1 MHADYFWF
9 GTNQLWTQLPKDGTW
24 QGLSQ
29 WADGT
34 FRQKISWLRDG
45 YSWRRDRQPRLQITG
60 QRVDPLRAPH
70 GNCLMLPATAGPMAE
85 HPFIVSAIKL
95 PTLVCWKLTMK
106 LQS

>member
-1 MHADYFWF
+1 
-9 GTNQLWTQLPKDGTW
+9 LPKDGTW

-60 QRVDPLRAPH
+60 QRVDPPASAPRKLLDVASNGWTNGRASIH
-70 GNCLMLPATAGPMAE
+70 SERHKALNAGLLEAHYEAAE
-85 HPFIVSAIKL
+85 LSFVVWV
-95 PTLVCWKLTMK
+95 TE
-106 LQS
+106 